1 MDSLRHLLSLS
12 FATTNPSDSSLSHIM
27 TDEGGDRSYHR
38 KIECEIY
45 PPEPFQIVLP
55 KLHDLDIIA
64 FQLPLKNRY
73 NSSFTSEI
81 DKVNQHVAFVGLIL
95 TSLTLPPKATHM
107 NPPDTKYVWI
117 SKTERKNIILNKGT
131 TNKGGCDDNGNSLDF
146 TSSSLYELRSLVKYL
161 TKHTNI
167 SLSFYKLACNPL
179 KLPNS
184 FEEYCKVIDIYKDI
198 KSKEEGVF
206 SSFINFLLGLPLC
219 VPLGGNQVN
228 EVKVDFGHYEY
239 YGQSSDLSD
248 SFTPEFLF
256 THDAV
261 NTMYN
266 KLGLTFGT
274 AFTNKLNCP
283 SQSSLF
289 SACYPLLVNDE
300 EKVNPVINI

>member
-12 FATTNPSDSSLSHIM
+12 FATTNLSDSSLSSVM
-27 TDEGGDRSYHR
+27 TDEGVNHR
-38 KIECEIY
+38 KIECDIH
-45 PPEPFQIVLP
+45 PPEPFPIILP

-64 FQLPLKNRY
+64 FQLPLKIGTN
-73 NSSFTSEI
+73 FTSEI

-95 TSLTLPPKATHM
+95 TSLTLPPKVTHM
-107 NPPDTKYVWI
+107 NFPDTKYVWI
-117 SKTERKNIILNKGT
+117 SKTQRKNIILNKGSYT
-131 TNKGGCDDNGNSLDF
+131 TNKGDDHDELDF
-146 TSSSLYELRSLVKYL
+146 TSSSLYELKSLVKYI

-184 FEEYCKVIDIYKDI
+184 FEEYCKVIDIYKNI
-198 KSKEEGVF
+198 KSKEEGIF
-206 SSFINFLLGLPLC
+206 DSFLNFLLGLPVC
-219 VPLGGNQVN
+219 FSLGGNQVN
-228 EVKVDFGHYEY
+228 EVKNDFGHYEHY
-239 YGQSSDLSD
+239 RSNNTVSE

-266 KLGLTFGT
+266 KLGITFGT

-283 SQSSLF
+283 SKSCLF
-289 SACYPLLVNDE
+289 SACYPLLVIE
-300 EKVNPVINI
+300 ENEKDDINI